1 MDFSKAYD
9 RNEFLDFLS
18 HFLPDDFQLK
28 ETSLDFESTY
38 TRKVTKL
45 GEVESLEAI
54 VLEVQHSGKE
64 DPRVGLSKEAFRILA
79 GEWAQRAL
87 VIFVPQD
94 NAANYRFS
102 LIEVTLEGDKKTA
115 KVYRRYSNP
124 RRYSYQLGEGIA
136 CYTPNKYLNEKDQV
150 VNKEDLLSRFSV
162 EVLTKEFYQELS
174 DWYAWAVKIVR
185 FPNKLNDPTDDDK
198 FNAENTIRLITRLI
212 FVWFLKQKNLIP
224 NELFDEVYIRE
235 NLIANFSPEYN
246 PSLFYNAGESTF
258 YKAILQNL
266 FFAMLNSPITV
277 NGNRSQS
284 ERHFCNKS
292 EDDGNSKLMH
302 YESLFSNPHH
312 FIELANKQV
321 PFLNGGLFDC
331 LDDIENGNYTDGFSN
346 KQEVQKT
353 LFVPDYLFFAKELC
367 SAESCHMFR

>member
-102 LIEVTLEGDKKTA
+102 LIEVTLEGDKKTGRSRHRNGA
-115 KVYRRYSNP
+115 GDPVFRR
-124 RRYSYQLGEGIA
+124 RKGGAHHLGLRCGRYA
-136 CYTPNKYLNEKDQV
+136 
-150 VNKEDLLSRFSV
+150 
-162 EVLTKEFYQELS
+162 
-174 DWYAWAVKIVR
+174 
-185 FPNKLNDPTDDDK
+185 
-198 FNAENTIRLITRLI
+198 
-212 FVWFLKQKNLIP
+212 
-224 NELFDEVYIRE
+224 
-235 NLIANFSPEYN
+235 
-246 PSLFYNAGESTF
+246 PSFK
-258 YKAILQNL
+258 KA
-266 FFAMLNSPITV
+266 
-277 NGNRSQS
+277 
-284 ERHFCNKS
+284 RHFS
-292 EDDGNSKLMH
+292 R
-302 YESLFSNPHH
+302 
-312 FIELANKQV
+312 KQDRRV
-321 PFLNGGLFDC
+321 
-331 LDDIENGNYTDGFSN
+331 
-346 KQEVQKT
+346 
-353 LFVPDYLFFAKELC
+353 
-367 SAESCHMFR
+367 FRG